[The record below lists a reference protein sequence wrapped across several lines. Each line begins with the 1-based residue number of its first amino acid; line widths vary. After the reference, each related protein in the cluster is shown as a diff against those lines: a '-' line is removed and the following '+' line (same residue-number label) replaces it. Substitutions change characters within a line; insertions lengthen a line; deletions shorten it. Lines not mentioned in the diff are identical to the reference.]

1 MMINSRLLMR
11 AALWVRNP
19 PSMGRIKLV
28 FDIIVVALIVVGIE
42 RLGFWPD
49 WATSDR
55 ISRRF

>member
-1 MMINSRLLMR
+1 MINSRLLLR

-28 FDIIVVALIVVGIE
+28 FGIIAVAVVIVGIE

-55 ISRRF
+55 IPRRF

>member
-1 MMINSRLLMR
+1 VINSRLLLR

-28 FDIIVVALIVVGIE
+28 FGIIAVAVVIIGIE

-49 WATSDR
+49 WATSDH
-55 ISRRF
+55 IPRRF